1 MLSVYCVPRRRAPPL
16 SCVPGQ
22 THSRVIKAA
31 CNLCKQAIDFV
42 EAARMTGNPTE
53 VQKKRCYLACYN
65 AHADEGD
72 T

>member
-1 MLSVYCVPRRRAPPL
+1 M
-16 SCVPGQ
+16 
-22 THSRVIKAA
+22 IKAA